1 MENSQWWADFD
12 EDDAYPL
19 NEAADTLGV
28 LSSTRPVVEQGEN
41 VWINRERLEQFAGS
55 WVQNRESNREL
66 DAALWNEQYH
76 FNDNTE
82 RTANWVLVLDALN
95 FCFWADK
102 GQPRWQIEY
111 QGETL
116 NGYWAEAASL
126 KRAVEEGVPL
136 WDAKYLSKMRSKDL
150 AHIFRGIEGSP
161 PIPLFG
167 QRLEN
172 AREVGRVLLE
182 RYEGQ
187 FARVIE
193 QAGGSAPKLAALL
206 AENFSS
212 FNDVATYRG
221 KEVRFYK
228 RAQICVADLYGTF
241 GGKSWGAFA
250 DMDQLT
256 AFADYKLPQ
265 VLRHYGVL
273 EYSPALAERID
284 NEELIPAGSEE
295 EIELR
300 AATIWASELLGRE
313 MARQRHPITSA
324 EIDQRLWLLGQNVPD
339 MRPYHRTRT
348 IYY

>member
-1 MENSQWWADFD
+1 MDNLLEDF
-12 EDDAYPL
+12 EDDDIYAL
-19 NEAADTLGV
+19 DAAADALGV
-28 LSSTRPVVEQGEN
+28 LHSTLPVVEQGEN
-41 VWINRERLEQFAGS
+41 VWINQERLEQLARS
-55 WVQNRESNREL
+55 WAQSRENTRDF

-82 RTANWVLVLDALN
+82 RTVNWVLLLDALN
-95 FCFWADK
+95 FCFWAEK

-111 QGETL
+111 KGETL

-126 KRAVEEGVPL
+126 KRAVEEGIPL
-136 WDAKYLSKMRSKDL
+136 WDATYLSSMSSEDL
-150 AHIFRGIEGSP
+150 AHIFRGKDGSP
-161 PIPLFG
+161 AIPLFA

-187 FARVIE
+187 FARFIE
-193 QAGGSAPKLAALL
+193 QAGGSAPRLVALL
-206 AENFSS
+206 AENFAS
-212 FNDVATYRG
+212 FNDVTTYRG
-221 KEVRFYK
+221 QEVRFYK

-241 GGKSWGAFA
+241 GGKNWGAFF
-250 DMDQLT
+250 DIERLT

-284 NEELIPAGSEE
+284 NEELIPTGSEE

-300 AATIWASELLGRE
+300 AATIWASELLRRE
-313 MARQRHPITSA
+313 LARQRHPMTPA
-324 EIDQRLWLLGQNVPD
+324 EIDQRLWLLGQIVSD
-339 MRPYHRTRT
+339 MKPYHRTRT

>member
-1 MENSQWWADFD
+1 MENIREDFD
-12 EDDAYPL
+12 DDDAYDL
-19 NEAADTLGV
+19 NGAADTLGV
-28 LSSTRPVVEQGEN
+28 LSSTRSVVEQGED
-41 VWINRERLEQFAGS
+41 VWINQEQLVELARS
-55 WVQNRESNREL
+55 WVQSRENAGNL

-82 RTANWVLVLDALN
+82 RSVNWLLLLDALN
-95 FCFWADK
+95 FCFWAEK
-102 GQPRWQIEY
+102 AQPRWQIEY

-126 KRAVEEGVPL
+126 KRAVEEGIPL
-136 WDAKYLSKMRSKDL
+136 WDAKYLSTMSSADL
-150 AHIFRGIEGSP
+150 AHIFRSKEGSP
-161 PIPLFG
+161 PIPLFE

-187 FARVIE
+187 FARLIE
-193 QAGGSAPKLAALL
+193 QAAGSAPRLAALL

-212 FNDVATYRG
+212 FNDVAIYRG

-241 GGKSWGAFA
+241 GGKNWGAFP
-250 DMDQLT
+250 DIDRLT

-284 NEELIPAGSEE
+284 NEELLPAGSEE

-313 MARQRHPITSA
+313 MARQGHPMTPA
-324 EIDQRLWLLGQNVPD
+324 AIDQRLWLLGQNVPD